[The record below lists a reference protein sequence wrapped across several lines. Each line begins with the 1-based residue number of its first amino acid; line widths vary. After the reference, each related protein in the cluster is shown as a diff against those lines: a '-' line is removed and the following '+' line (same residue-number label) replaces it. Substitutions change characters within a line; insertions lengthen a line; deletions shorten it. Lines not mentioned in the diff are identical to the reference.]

1 MQENGIGFIGFGEAG
16 STIAK
21 GLRGAGAP
29 EVAAYDVAL
38 ETAEGRPKMER
49 RAAEAGVTL
58 VSSVEE
64 LARLSGVIVSAV
76 VSTVAVGVAE
86 RAALHLDAGHV
97 FLVLNSTS
105 PEVKRRIAEIVAASG
120 ARFVKA
126 AVMAAVPPLGHKVP
140 MLLCGEAA
148 PELIDRLSAYGMS
161 LEDFG
166 PEIGRASATKMFRS
180 IIVKGLEALFVEC
193 ALASSRYGV
202 TERVL
207 EYVGVGYPGIDWN
220 ELANYLLR
228 RTAIHGERRAHE
240 MEEVAATLTAMGI
253 EPIMAEAAARR
264 LLKCAEL
271 GLKSRFGDEAPVSY
285 HDVVRAMEEAERTR
299 IGPGGNPPARKGP
312 PQGRT

>member
-16 STIAK
+16 STLAK
-21 GLRGAGAP
+21 GLRESGAT
-29 EVAAYDVAL
+29 EVADYDVAL

-49 RAAEAGVTL
+49 RAAETGVTL
-58 VSSVEE
+58 VPSVEE

-76 VSTVAVGVAE
+76 VSTVALDVAE
-86 RAALHLDAGHV
+86 RAALHLDAGH
-97 FLVLNSTS
+97 LYMDLNSTS
-105 PEVKRRIAEIVAASG
+105 PEVKRRIAEIISASG
-120 ARFVKA
+120 ACFVEA

-140 MLLCGEAA
+140 ILLSGEAA
-148 PELIDRLSAYGMS
+148 AELIGRLSAYGMN

-166 PEIGRASATKMFRS
+166 PEIGRASAVKMFRS
-180 IIVKGLEALFVEC
+180 IMVKGLEALFVEC

-207 EYVGVGYPGIDWN
+207 EYVGMGYPGIDWN
-220 ELANYLLR
+220 ELANYLLG

-240 MEEVAATLTAMGI
+240 MEEVAATLSAMGI

-271 GLKSRFGDEAPVSY
+271 GLKSRFGDE
-285 HDVVRAMEEAERTR
+285 
-299 IGPGGNPPARKGP
+299 GARELS
-312 PQGRT
+312 